1 MANVPEYCRIS
12 TVRSGFRG
20 ALQPLNLFGKHFLN
34 LKNRKLNY
42 TVLNFMLFNHRT
54 FYLMEC
60 PMANV
65 PEHGQISARFQQG
78 PLQTLNLLGKRFL
91 NMKIVSFVPFR
102 YQTFYSIE
110 CQLASSL
117 RRLSPKLAKRQ
128 QLPRD
133 RCKYVLEMKLVLHV
147 MGHTPGTFPLKGAS
161 CLTGS
166 EKGMRD
172 ERPQQQHQQR
182 ASRQEGRQGAEARQR
197 VPDRQSRQQQ
207 QGQAAQQRAVRGST
221 AQAAVTAAAVT
232 AGERLQRPGQAAGRG
247 RSEEAERKQTTPGA
261 KC

>member
-1 MANVPEYCRIS
+1 
-12 TVRSGFRG
+12 
-20 ALQPLNLFGKHFLN
+20 
-34 LKNRKLNY
+34 
-42 TVLNFMLFNHRT
+42 MLFNHRT

-78 PLQTLNLLGKRFL
+78 ALQTLNLLGKRFL

-102 YQTFYSIE
+102 CQTFYSIE

-221 AQAAVTAAAVT
+221 AQAAVTAAAAAAAVT